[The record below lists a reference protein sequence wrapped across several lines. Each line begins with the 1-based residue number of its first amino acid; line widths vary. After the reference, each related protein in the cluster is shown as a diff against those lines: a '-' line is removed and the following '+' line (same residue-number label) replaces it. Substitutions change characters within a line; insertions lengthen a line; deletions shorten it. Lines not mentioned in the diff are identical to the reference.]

1 MECLKGYC
9 AYFFFLFLHTIPS
22 WLRVRNYDTT
32 NDSTDEAG
40 CNMRAILGCTKDT
53 AAAAMRYVLGYPQ
66 RGPYT
71 LHNKIGRVVN
81 TQTIVEDMR
90 TEL

>member
-53 AAAAMRYVLGYPQ
+53 AAAAMRYVLGYPTMQ
-66 RGPYT
+66 ERHR
-71 LHNKIGRVVN
+71 LAH
-81 TQTIVEDMR
+81 MR
-90 TEL
+90 SQSAKGSNSVLN